1 MPQPTT
7 LTEALTLSNNRVRIL
22 LVAPSPINDPNRLQP
37 EAELGEI
44 YGVLDNLR
52 IKADIFRLNPST
64 IDNLRF
70 ALATGK
76 FDIIHIASH
85 GSETGIDFED
95 IDGTAY
101 HISVQEFAHLFRDCP
116 KCLVIIN
123 GCTTEPVGD
132 ELARISNNITT
143 ISIAGGILRQSAL
156 RAISTIYRL
165 IFAGMPPETVAREV
179 SRILLT
185 PRGDQSQLAVS
196 GRNSKEP
203 AFTVPVGD
211 GRPNY
216 YACMPRTN
224 IQPRRMPVFDRE
236 DEMLR
241 LHTALFDGGPY
252 IGLVG
257 ITGIGKTALLQAA
270 VTRYGWQFTDGI
282 GYLSLR
288 ADLSFGN
295 LPDIFGW
302 SAHEDESTYLDI
314 STRLSDGRYLLIF
327 DDAEDASSDA
337 VTEMLALL
345 SRWDTSLGSRAI
357 VVLHTR
363 RAEFI
368 DAIGINWIPVKG
380 LPSNAARDL
389 IESKLGS
396 KEEARRRI
404 GTDVAL
410 VPDLCFGHPK
420 TIESTAS
427 LLQLGERWSEV
438 KDDLVRLSGQGPL
451 SANDEIMGRIIGRL
465 EDREPGVRDL
475 LDAWTVF
482 EDRCREEVWRNV
494 ATGGIGDPAS
504 HRNLIDSALR
514 ALQGATL
521 IERYDDDYE
530 ARCLMHPL
538 LVSHLRRRH
547 ASLTNEKNQ
556 RLVRSQL
563 QQQVT
568 MTSADRFPGEEA
580 GNVRRTLQL
589 GKQLTMWP
597 TLLAYCENVA
607 GDADLPLVR
616 RGPWPLARDILD
628 LAVEAAENL
637 GDQLKAARFLLVRG
651 IVEYRLAELD
661 KAESA
666 YQTVAQLAES
676 TGDDKSWL
684 SAMHGWGR
692 VRYRMGD
699 FEAAQEIY
707 ARAKDSEHKDT
718 ITLANIDHEFG
729 KVLYRKGD
737 LAGAR
742 ALFDGAR
749 QVRQEAG
756 LHRPLA
762 RSLHE
767 LARVEHAAGDLPT
780 ARLLYTEALE
790 LERSFNDP
798 VTEQATLFQ
807 LGRLALDE
815 GNADEA
821 GVWFDESTKVTIRLG
836 DRIWMAHDLYGQ
848 ALLAKARGDIDGA
861 RSAAEN
867 AIAESERLGIG
878 LAKELTKWLD
888 TILPSDETAGNGQT
902 RQDGI

>member
-1 MPQPTT
+1 
-7 LTEALTLSNNRVRIL
+7 
-22 LVAPSPINDPNRLQP
+22 
-37 EAELGEI
+37 
-44 YGVLDNLR
+44 VLDELR
-52 IKADIFRLNPST
+52 IEADIIRLNPPT

-85 GSETGIDFED
+85 GDATGMDFED

-101 HISVQEFAHLFRDCP
+101 HISVQAFAQLFQNSS
-116 KCLVIIN
+116 KCLVVIN

-132 ELARISNNITT
+132 ELARISGNVTT

-165 IFAGMPPETVAREV
+165 IFAGMAPDAVASEV
-179 SRILLT
+179 SRILLI

-196 GRNSKEP
+196 GRNSGES
-203 AFTVPVGD
+203 AFIISVGN

-224 IQPRRMPVFDRE
+224 IQPRRMPIFDRE
-236 DEMLR
+236 NEMLS
-241 LHTALFDGGPY
+241 LHTALVDGGPY

-270 VTRYGWQFTDGI
+270 IYRYGWRFTDGI

-288 ADLSFGN
+288 ADLSLAN
-295 LPDIFGW
+295 LADIFNW
-302 SAHEDESTYLDI
+302 PAHEEESTYLDI

-327 DDAEDASSDA
+327 DDAEDAPPDA

-345 SRWDTSLGSRAI
+345 DRWDTSLGSRAV

-363 RAEFI
+363 RIEFG
-368 DAIGINWIPVKG
+368 DAIGVNWIPVRG
-380 LPSNAARDL
+380 LPPTAARDL
-389 IESKLGS
+389 IESRLGS
-396 KEEARRRI
+396 KEEARRKI

-438 KDDLVRLSGQGPL
+438 KGDLVRLSGEGPL

-465 EDREPGVRDL
+465 EGREPGVRDL

-482 EDRCREEVWRNV
+482 EDRCREAVWRKV
-494 ATGGIGDPAS
+494 ATGDSGDPVLR
-504 HRNLIDSALR
+504 RNLIDSALR

-521 IERYDDDYE
+521 IERYDDDHE
-530 ARCLMHPL
+530 ARCVMHPL

-547 ASLTNEKNQ
+547 ASLTNEKI
-556 RLVRSQL
+556 RSFVRSQL
-563 QQQVT
+563 QQQVE

-589 GKQLTMWP
+589 GKQLSMWP
-597 TLLAYCENVA
+597 VLLAYCENVA

-628 LAVEAAENL
+628 LAVEAAENI
-637 GDQLKAARFLLVRG
+637 GDKMKAASFLLVRG
-651 IVEYRLAELD
+651 IVEYRLAELG
-661 KAESA
+661 KAESV
-666 YQTVAQLAES
+666 YQSVVHLAEI
-676 TGDDKSWL
+676 TGDDKIWL

-699 FEAAQEIY
+699 FDAAQEIY
-707 ARAKDSEHKDT
+707 SRAKNSEHKDT
-718 ITLANIDHEFG
+718 ITLAHIDHEYG
-729 KVLYRKGD
+729 KVLYRKED
-737 LAGAR
+737 LDGAR
-742 ALFDGAR
+742 TLFDGAR
-749 QVRQEAG
+749 RVRQDAG
-756 LHRPLA
+756 LYRPLA

-780 ARLLYTEALE
+780 ARRLYTEALE
-790 LERSFNDP
+790 LERSYNDP

-815 GNADEA
+815 GSAEEA
-821 GVWFDESTKVTIRLG
+821 ANWFEASAKVTTRLG

-848 ALLAKARGDIDGA
+848 ALLAKARGDIEMA
-861 RSAAEN
+861 RSAAER
-867 AIAESERLGIG
+867 AIAESRRLGIG
-878 LAKELTKWLD
+878 LTKELTRWLD
-888 TILPSDETAGNGQT
+888 TIPPSNEIASKGKI
-902 RQDGI
+902 RQDGV